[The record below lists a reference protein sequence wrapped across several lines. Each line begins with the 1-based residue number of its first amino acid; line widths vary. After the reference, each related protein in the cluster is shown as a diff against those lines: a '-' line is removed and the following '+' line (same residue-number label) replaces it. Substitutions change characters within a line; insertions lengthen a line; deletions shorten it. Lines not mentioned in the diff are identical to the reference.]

1 MSLPEY
7 QLSFQL
13 KLYESIKKNE
23 KEHETTQKILS
34 IQTWLNSNIRG
45 ILDESDAILQ
55 PKYQLIYTV
64 GNQLP
69 LDGGIQRWAVM
80 QALLKRVPYHMQK
93 LRKEHGNDCIEFDEI
108 YVEKIRPN
116 AFTPCRMLK
125 DSIYPK
131 LKTAIIKDLFD
142 DKLEI
147 TLPEMSFQTVTLI
160 KTFLN
165 KEEGASFEQFSNE
178 FSNDFQN
185 AILILNGILHFD
197 VLKLMLVKRW
207 RVNYGINQRGQRKM
221 AVPFRA
227 KDVAADMTEFGHPDV
242 AIGFTQ
248 LSYYYSGN
256 NN

>member
-1 MSLPEY
+1 M
-7 QLSFQL
+7 
-13 KLYESIKKNE
+13 
-23 KEHETTQKILS
+23 
-34 IQTWLNSNIRG
+34 
-45 ILDESDAILQ
+45 
-55 PKYQLIYTV
+55 

-160 KTFLN
+160 KAFLN

-207 RVNYGINQRGQRKM
+207 RVNYGINQRGKRKM